1 MFTYNPHCQLNK
13 PTNKLNYLEGV
24 RGLAAFIVLITHL
37 KIILSID
44 LKIETLQYFISIS
57 HSTVVGKMLNS
68 FVEII
73 FDGKLA
79 VQVFWFM
86 SGYVISIKL
95 FNAAG
100 NDYLLNAIIKRYFRL
115 AIPALGSVLL
125 VYGLLKFGLMYNT
138 ALDDNLGEKYRGWS
152 TVYDIKPNFFNALRS
167 GLWDSFFNFKHK
179 GSYNPILWT
188 MTPELYGSFFCFFL
202 FAVFKTRRGRYFI
215 YSGIALIAL
224 FMEYYWLVTFI
235 LGFFLCDIDHTEN
248 GLKKIVHW
256 IAKHIFSKWYYVFGI
271 VLILIFINGFG
282 QTFYSAYAGILVSA
296 VGIFMIINSNG
307 LRRLFQHK
315 ILVWLGKISFSLYL
329 IHLPIICSLSCY
341 LLLNLGFGYFYN
353 GLISVAVSM
362 VFILFA
368 AALFTKWVDSP
379 AVIFSN
385 WFAKFILTFFNNA
398 QKK

>member
-1 MFTYNPHCQLNK
+1 MFTYNPHYQLNK

-95 FNAAG
+95 FSAAG
-100 NDYLLNAIIKRYFRL
+100 NDYLLRAIIKRYFRL

-138 ALDDNLGEKYRGWS
+138 ALDDNLGEKYKGWS
-152 TVYDIKPNFFNALRS
+152 TVYDIQPNFFNALRS

-188 MTPELYGSFFCFFL
+188 MSPELYGSFFCFLL
-202 FAVFKTRRGRYFI
+202 FAVFKIRPGRYFLYI
-215 YSGIALIAL
+215 SLAIAAL
-224 FMEYYWLVTFI
+224 LFEYYWLVTFL
-235 LGFFLCDIDHTEN
+235 LGFLLCDIDHTEN
-248 GLKKIVHW
+248 GLKKIVKW
-256 IAKHIFSKWYYVFGI
+256 TGLHIFSKWYFVTGI
-271 VLILIFINGFG
+271 LLALVFINGFG
-282 QTFYSAYAGILVSA
+282 QNLYSAYVTIFVSA
-296 VGIFMIINSNG
+296 TGIFTVMQSAA
-307 LRRLFQHK
+307 LRHLFQHR

-353 GLISVAVSM
+353 GLISVVISM
-362 VFILFA
+362 IFILFA
-368 AALFTKWVDSP
+368 SAQFTKWVDGP

-385 WFAKFILTFFNNA
+385 WFAKFVLTFFNTA